1 MSMNTGKI
9 RYNIIDPNSTS
20 ADGVFSFEGGNTNI
34 TFNIAQSESEFL
46 HGDSVKLCCELVL
59 KDGSDVVVN
68 ADEVRLSMA
77 VGIHGLVSQVDT
89 HSYETNSAISSTRVY
104 NRLTSTIIGNGM
116 ADLNDVASSQSHAG
130 IGTTNDYMNTNV
142 GVYPSGN
149 VDSNTAVKTDMKQS
163 YCMRVLTGSL
173 MGTKYYLGSVVN
185 NGIGGVKLNF
195 TLSPDSNALTTIAT
209 AGSGYKYELSN
220 VKLVY
225 ITEVGTDQEIRAN
238 RLKSDWSSKYVD
250 MVRNTENRSVS
261 RQEIDDNFSK
271 VSDMAQ
277 SNPAQY
283 NYRDFN
289 GYLNTIASDSHN
301 LSVNLGLKS
310 VNSVFVNFV
319 PSSYIN
325 STTATYDG
333 NRQYPILDTDQEII
347 PFNRITQTKGS
358 ELYPQK
364 YTQTTNADVNFTGT
378 NLDNTMD
385 RRAETKKNYLDSVV
399 PYSSNDYQR
408 SAVFNSLYP
417 QQYSIGVNTDTLAG
431 LYGIG
436 TGRLSVL
443 DGNADYQFNP
453 YGAQID
459 SQNNNTF
466 QNTTG
471 FIFAQ
476 YDASVSIN
484 NAVISV
490 AN

>member
-1 MSMNTGKI
+1 MNTGKLK
-9 RYNIIDPNSTS
+9 YNIIDPNSTS
-20 ADGVFSFEGGNTNI
+20 ADGVFSFEGGQTNI
-34 TFNIAQSESEFL
+34 TFNIAQSETEFL
-46 HGDSVKLCCELVL
+46 HGDSVKLNFELVL
-59 KDGSDVVVN
+59 KDGTDVVSA

-77 VGIHGLVSQVDT
+77 TGIHGLVSQVDA

-104 NRLTSTIIGNGM
+104 NRLCSTIIGNGM
-116 ADLNDVASSQSHAG
+116 ADQNDIASSQSHAG
-130 IGTTNDYMNTNV
+130 LGISNDYMNTNV
-142 GVYPSGN
+142 GIYP
-149 VDSNTAVKTDMKQS
+149 TASIESSTAIKTDMKQS

-173 MGTKYYLGSVVN
+173 MGTKFYLGSVVN
-185 NGIGGVKLNF
+185 NGIGGIKLNF
-195 TLSPDSNALTTIAT
+195 TLAPDSNALTTIAT
-209 AGSGYKYELSN
+209 AGTGYKYELSN

-225 ITEVGTDQEIRAN
+225 ITEVGTDEEIRAN
-238 RLKSDWSSKYVD
+238 RLKADWSSKYSE

-261 RQEIDDNFSK
+261 REEIETNFAK
-271 VSDMAQ
+271 VGDQAQ
-277 SNPAQY
+277 NSPAVY
-283 NYRDFN
+283 SYRDFN

-310 VNSVFVNFV
+310 VNSIFVNFL

-325 STTATYDG
+325 STTANYDG

-347 PFNRITQTKGS
+347 PFNRITQTKGA

-364 YTQTTNADVNFTGT
+364 YTQTTNCDVNFTGT
-378 NLDNTMD
+378 ALDNTMD
-385 RRAETKKNYLDSVV
+385 RRADVKKNYLDSVV

-408 SAVFNSLYP
+408 SAVYNSLYP
-417 QQYSIGVNTDTLAG
+417 QQYSLSVNTDTLAG

-443 DGNADYQFNP
+443 DGNTDYQFSP

-471 FIFAQ
+471 YIFAQ
-476 YDASVSIN
+476 YDSQVSIS
-484 NAVISV
+484 NAVVSV

>member
-1 MSMNTGKI
+1 MNTGKLK
-9 RYNIIDPNSTS
+9 YNIVDPNSPS
-20 ADGVFSFEGGNTNI
+20 QEFSFTSGQTNI
-34 TFNIAQSESEFL
+34 TFNLAQNENEFL
-46 HGDSVKLCCELVL
+46 HGDSVKLCFELVL
-59 KDGSDVVVN
+59 KDGNDVVKA
-68 ADEVRLSMA
+68 ADEVRLSMD

-104 NRLTSTIIGNGM
+104 NRLCSTIIGNGM
-116 ADLNDVASSQSHAG
+116 ADQNDIASSQSHAG
-130 IGTTNDYMNTNV
+130 LGLTNDFMNTNV
-142 GVYPSGN
+142 GIYPDASVEGG
-149 VDSNTAVKTDMKQS
+149 TAIKTDMKQS
-163 YCMRVLTGSL
+163 YCLRVLTGSL
-173 MGTKYYLGSVVN
+173 MGTKYYMGSVVN

-195 TLSPDSNALTTIAT
+195 TLAPDSNALTSIST
-209 AGSGYKYELSN
+209 AGTGYTYTLSS

-238 RLKSDWSSKYVD
+238 RLKADWSSKYSE
-250 MVRNTENRSVS
+250 MVRNSENRSVS
-261 RQEIDDNFSK
+261 REEIETNFAR
-271 VSDMAQ
+271 VADQGQ
-277 SNPAQY
+277 SNPAVY
-283 NYRDFN
+283 SYRDFN
-289 GYLNTIASDSHN
+289 GYLNTIASDNHN
-301 LSVNLGLKS
+301 TSVNLGLKS
-310 VNSVFVNFV
+310 VNSVFSNFL
-319 PSSYIN
+319 PSAYIN
-325 STTATYDG
+325 STTNSYDG
-333 NRQYPILDTDQEII
+333 NRQYPVLDTNQEIV

-364 YTQTTNADVNFTGT
+364 YTQTTNCDVNFTST

-417 QQYSIGVNTDTLAG
+417 QQYSLSVTTDTLSG

-443 DGNADYQFNP
+443 DGNADYQYSP

-459 SQNNNTF
+459 TQNNNTF
-466 QNTTG
+466 QSTTSY
-471 FIFAQ
+471 IFAQ
-476 YDASVSIN
+476 YDNQVSIN